1 MPSRA
6 SDSARFG
13 PTPFRYFTEVVSDN
27 DTPFPLSP
35 FPGRSP
41 AHQAPG
47 VGLGVEHL
55 KIVESFAGP
64 EEADRDAHRA
74 LERNDASALAGAV
87 ELGHDQPAERNR
99 RGEGP
104 RLMHRVLSY
113 RGVEHEQRLV
123 RRARLLLRDDAHHFL
138 QLRE

>member
-13 PTPFRYFTEVVSDN
+13 PTPFKYFTEVVSDN
-27 DTPFPLSP
+27 DTPSPLSP

-55 KIVESFAGP
+55 KIVESLPGP
-64 EEADRDAHRA
+64 EEPDRHAHRA
-74 LERNDASALAGAV
+74 LDGDHAPALGGTA

-99 RGEGP
+99 RGQAT
-104 RLMHRVLSY
+104 RLMHRALSP
-113 RGVEHEQRLV
+113 RRLDPEQR
-123 RRARLLLRDDAHHFL
+123 
-138 QLRE
+138 